1 MTQGQP
7 NLLYYWRVVRD
18 RWLLIIRFVLMATL
32 LAFIASRLS
41 PKLYE
46 STAVILPSLE
56 DTRGGMGSTMGGE
69 NGGKEG
75 KEEKGFGLAGILGQM
90 TSTTDILKSIL
101 HSRTMA
107 DALIEQLNLK
117 AYYGTESMTVAR
129 GALKGETTIM
139 VNREKAFFITVL
151 SQDPQMAADI
161 ANAYVSHLDRL
172 NRELNVTSITRNRL
186 FIERRLEEKRQALV
200 KAEEDRKQFQVANK
214 TLLITDKAKAA
225 MATAGS
231 IEESI
236 LGLEVD
242 LAGLKE
248 YATPSHPM
256 MNQIDA
262 QTQALR
268 KQLDRLEQRQG
279 AQLGISA
286 RRRESVG
293 SASTEFYP
301 PAVKVPGLAL
311 QYIRLAREVRI
322 HEAVLSML
330 MGQYEQAKIAE
341 ARDTPAVQVLD
352 PAIPAEYKS
361 KPRTLHNMQ
370 LAGALSL
377 ALGILLALFLDHL
390 GRLRAQEAA
399 SVWRS
404 DGAAELA
411 ASDPNGDGDM
421 AKVSPV
427 TPEETERLHG

>member
-1 MTQGQP
+1 
-7 NLLYYWRVVRD
+7 
-18 RWLLIIRFVLMATL
+18 
-32 LAFIASRLS
+32 
-41 PKLYE
+41 
-46 STAVILPSLE
+46 
-56 DTRGGMGSTMGGE
+56 MGLTMGGE
-69 NGGKEG
+69 GEGKEG
-75 KEEKGFGLAGILGQM
+75 KEEKNAFGLAGLMGQM
-90 TSTTDILKSIL
+90 TLTTDILKSIL

-107 DALIEQLNLK
+107 DAVIEQLNLK
-117 AYYGTESMTVAR
+117 AYYGTESMAVAR
-129 GALKGETTIM
+129 GALKGDTTIM
-139 VNREKAFFITVL
+139 VNREKAFFITVE
-151 SQDPQMAADI
+151 SKDPQMAADI

-172 NRELNVTSITRNRL
+172 NRALNVTSATRNRL
-186 FIERRLEEKRQALV
+186 FIERRLEEKRQALA
-200 KAEEDRKQFQVANK
+200 KAEEDRKQFQIANR

-236 LGLEVD
+236 LELEVE

-301 PAVKVPGLAL
+301 PALEVPGLAL

-399 SVWRS
+399 SVSRS

-411 ASDPNGDGDM
+411 ASDPNGDGYM
-421 AKVSPV
+421 AKVYPV